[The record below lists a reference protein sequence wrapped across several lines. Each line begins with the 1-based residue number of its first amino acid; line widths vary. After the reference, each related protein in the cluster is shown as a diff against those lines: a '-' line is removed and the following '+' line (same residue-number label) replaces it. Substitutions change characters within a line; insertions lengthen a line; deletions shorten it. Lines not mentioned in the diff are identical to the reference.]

1 MVPFQLFMACAL
13 FLVGANLSGMQGM
26 WCRIL
31 ELPMAEAAVNSFWL
45 APVVVG
51 MSFAL
56 PRRIPAWLR
65 VAACD
70 ALAICIAMMPG
81 FIFTHGAKSVTFVG
95 HAPVELSKELQQEL
109 GFPVMVSGDHLWFS
123 KIHDEARLR
132 GALLRH
138 HMPTAP

>member
-1 MVPFQLFMACAL
+1 MIPLQLFMACAL
-13 FLVGANLSGMQGM
+13 FFFGANLSGMQGA

-31 ELPMAEAAVNSFWL
+31 ELPMAFAGVNSFWL

-65 VAACD
+65 VSACD
-70 ALAICIAMMPG
+70 ALAICIAVLTA
-81 FIFTHGAKSVTFVG
+81 IVFTHGAKAVTFVE
-95 HAPVELSKELQQEL
+95 PTPIDLSQELQRDL
-109 GFPVMVSGDHLWFS
+109 GFPVMVSGDHVWFS
-123 KIHDEARLR
+123 KTHDEAQLR

-138 HMPTAP
+138 RIQIAP